1 MAHGSREVEIKL
13 AVPSLQ
19 AARRLLR
26 TAGFRVSKRRV
37 FEKNTV
43 FDTPRLGLRNARK
56 LIRVREA
63 GGATILTYKGAPIAS
78 RHKSREE
85 LELEISDGGEIAAIF
100 ERLGFHPMFRYEKYR
115 TEFRPASGSGVAM
128 LDETPVGIYVEL
140 EGTPPWIART
150 ARKLGFAEKDYIT
163 ASYARL
169 HLESCQRRGVKTAN
183 MVFTNPRASRS

>member
-26 TAGFRVSKRRV
+26 AAGFRVSKRRV

-63 GGATILTYKGAPIAS
+63 GGVSILTYKGAPIAS

-85 LELEISDGGEIAAIF
+85 LEVEISDAGETAAII
-100 ERLGFHPMFRYEKYR
+100 ERLGFHPVFRYEKYR
-115 TEFRPASGSGVAM
+115 TEFRLASGSGVAM
-128 LDETPVGIYVEL
+128 LDETPVGIYIEL
-140 EGTPPWIART
+140 EGTPPWIDRM
-150 ARKLGFAEKDYIT
+150 ARKLGFAETDYIT

-169 HLESCQRRGVKTAN
+169 YLERCQRRGVKAGN
-183 MVFTNPRASRS
+183 MVFARRRKR